1 LVAYCRNSRPADP
14 SNGLTSVL
22 TLTTNPRKMADLLA
36 VVALLSSRRT
46 KLLGSMLVKT
56 TVRTSSSHYSCLLW
70 SGSSTAMSRR
80 RSILL
85 ILRLVSRWCPPVAC
99 RWCILWLSPPRS
111 TPAVEGVGV
120 ERNLVVA
127 DIAAVIHCMF
137 LALGRTVAV
146 VRN

>member
-1 LVAYCRNSRPADP
+1 VVR
-14 SNGLTSVL
+14 VL
-22 TLTTNPRKMADLLA
+22 HRHVP
-36 VVALLSSRRT
+36 
-46 KLLGSMLVKT
+46 
-56 TVRTSSSHYSCLLW
+56 
-70 SGSSTAMSRR
+70 
-80 RSILL
+80 
-85 ILRLVSRWCPPVAC
+85 PPVYIVDSAA
-99 RWCILWLSPPRS
+99 RIPPVPLRGLPVVRNFAVPPHS